1 MGVNIES
8 LRIGGCLK
16 RLTEIKLFNSP
27 LIDKSVS
34 IKWPL
39 NKDFLIVT
47 GYNGS
52 GKSRTVSHI
61 FESLAALRDV
71 EAGLAPLGWASELT
85 FEDISIR
92 CIKKDYNGERR
103 SDLSGQVTEILNDA
117 ENIDE
122 MYRHISKMLEPSK
135 HYPGIKTK
143 ETGVTNGFACLGV
156 TAQSDED
163 RERFVS
169 GCEAVTFIEDKI
181 YFSFDKKVSDS
192 VFDGPGRID
201 QTLYSLFYE
210 FVLSQAVQGSARDK
224 VFSLFM
230 EYKNSVDDFDE
241 EKARAYVASKFG
253 PEEMFENDSLFES
266 SEVFQELN
274 KFYDLTGRKLI
285 WRDKHAALQFPDG
298 RTVPWVLFSKGEKA
312 IVAVLLMAYLYREQ
326 SIFIFD
332 EPDLS
337 LHMEWQKM
345 LLPALKRLAP
355 NSQFIITTHSP
366 FMVMNT
372 DSEHVI
378 NMAKIQK
385 EAFNAQR

>member
-1 MGVNIES
+1 M
-8 LRIGGCLK
+8 K
-16 RLTEIKLFNSP
+16 RLTNIKLFNSP
-27 LIDKSVS
+27 LIDKSMS
-34 IKWPL
+34 IEWPL
-39 NKDFLIVT
+39 NKDFLIIT

-52 GKSRTVSHI
+52 GKSRTVAHI
-61 FESLAALRDV
+61 FETLAALRDT
-71 EAGLAPLGWASELT
+71 EIGLVPIGWASELT
-85 FEDISIR
+85 FEDTSVR
-92 CIKKDYNGERR
+92 CIKRDYNGERKSNLR
-103 SDLSGQVTEILNDA
+103 DLVMEVIHDA
-117 ENIDE
+117 ADIDD
-122 MYRHISKMLEPSK
+122 MYRDIAKILEHSR

-143 ETGVTNGFACLGV
+143 ETGVTKGFACLGV
-156 TAQSDED
+156 NAKTDED
-163 RERFVS
+163 RESFVS
-169 GCEAVTFIEDKI
+169 GCEAVSFIEEKI
-181 YFSFDKKVSDS
+181 YFSFNREVSES
-192 VFDGPGRID
+192 VFDGPERIN

-210 FVLSQAVQGSARDK
+210 FVLAQVGQGNARDK

-230 EYKNSVDDFDE
+230 EYKNSVKDFDE
-241 EKARAYVASKFG
+241 AGARAYVASKFD
-253 PEEMFENDSLFES
+253 PEAMFANESFFES

-285 WRDKHAALQFPDG
+285 WREKHAALQFPDG

-312 IVAVLLMAYLYREQ
+312 IVAILLMAYLYKDQ
-326 SIFIFD
+326 SLFIFD

-385 EAFNAQR
+385 EAFDDQR

>member
-1 MGVNIES
+1 M
-8 LRIGGCLK
+8 K

-27 LIDKSVS
+27 LIDKSMS

-39 NKDFLIVT
+39 NKDFLIIT

-52 GKSRTVSHI
+52 GKSRTVAHI
-61 FESLAALRDV
+61 FESLAALRDAEV
-71 EAGLAPLGWASELT
+71 VLAPLGWASELT

-92 CIKKDYNGERR
+92 CIKKDYSGERK
-103 SDLSGQVTEILNDA
+103 SGLRDQIMDILHDA
-117 ENIDE
+117 EDVDG
-122 MYRHISKMLEPSK
+122 MYRHITKMLEPPK
-135 HYPGIKTK
+135 HYHGIKTK
-143 ETGVTNGFACLGV
+143 ETGLTNGFACVGV
-156 TAQSDED
+156 TASSDEARD
-163 RERFVS
+163 SFES
-169 GCEAVTFIEDKI
+169 GCEAVCFIEDQI
-181 YFSFDKKVSDS
+181 YFSYNKKVSDS
-192 VFDGPGRID
+192 VFDGPKRID

-210 FVLSQAVQGSARDK
+210 FVLAQVERGTARDK

-230 EYKNSVDDFDE
+230 EYKDSVKDFDE
-241 EKARAYVASKFG
+241 AEARAYVASKFNA
-253 PEEMFENDSLFES
+253 EAMFENESFFES

-285 WRDKHAALQFPDG
+285 WREKHAALQFPDG
-298 RTVPWVLFSKGEKA
+298 RVVPWVLFSKGEKA
-312 IVAVLLMAYLYREQ
+312 IIAVLLMAYLYKEQ
-326 SIFIFD
+326 SLFVFD

-345 LLPALKRLAP
+345 LLPALKKLAP

-366 FMVMNT
+366 YMVMNT

>member
-1 MGVNIES
+1 M
-8 LRIGGCLK
+8 
-16 RLTEIKLFNSP
+16 
-27 LIDKSVS
+27 S

-39 NKDFLIVT
+39 DKDFLIIT

-52 GKSRTVSHI
+52 GKSRTIAHI
-61 FESLAALRDV
+61 FESLAALRDMEV
-71 EAGLAPLGWASELT
+71 GLAPLGWASELT

-92 CIKKDYNGERR
+92 CIKKDYSGERK
-103 SDLSGQVTEILNDA
+103 SDVSDQVMEILHDA
-117 ENIDE
+117 DDIDD
-122 MYRHISKMLEPSK
+122 MYLHISKMLEPSR

-156 TAQSDED
+156 TAKTDED
-163 RERFVS
+163 RDSFIS
-169 GCEAVTFIEDKI
+169 GCEAVSFIEDKI
-181 YFSFDKKVSDS
+181 YFSFNKKVSDS
-192 VFDGPGRID
+192 VFDGPERIN

-210 FVLSQAVQGSARDK
+210 FVLAQVERGNARDK

-230 EYKNSVDDFDE
+230 EYKNSVKDFDE
-241 EKARAYVASKFG
+241 TAAKAYVASKFG
-253 PEEMFENDSLFES
+253 PEDMFANESLFEG

-285 WRDKHAALQFPDG
+285 WQDKHAALQFPDG

-312 IVAVLLMAYLYREQ
+312 LVAILLMAYLYREQ
-326 SIFIFD
+326 SLFVFD

-378 NMAKIQK
+378 NMAKIHK
-385 EAFNAQR
+385 EAFNA